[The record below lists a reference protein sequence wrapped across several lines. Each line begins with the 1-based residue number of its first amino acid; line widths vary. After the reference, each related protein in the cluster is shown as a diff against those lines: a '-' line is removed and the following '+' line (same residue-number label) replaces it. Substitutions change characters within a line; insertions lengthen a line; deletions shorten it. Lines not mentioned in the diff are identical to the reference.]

1 MKVILKKDVRDLGRT
16 GDMVNVSA
24 GYARNF
30 LFPRMLAAEATESR
44 VKEFEHWKRVATSRK
59 KKARDEKS
67 GVLEQIKKATVTF
80 KLAAGEKDKL
90 FGSVTNKDVADAL
103 VKQGFEVDKKDV
115 QILEPIKV
123 LGQHKA
129 KISFGEGLET
139 EVVISV
145 ERSGEAPPAAAAE
158 AAPKK
163 EKKAKKV
170 EVEEDEDDSDDE

>member
-16 GDMVNVSA
+16 GDMVNVTP

-30 LFPRMLAAEATESR
+30 LLPRMLAAEATESKI
-44 VKEFEHWKRVATSRK
+44 KEFEHWKRVATSRK

-90 FGSVTNKDVADAL
+90 FGSVTTKDVSDAL
-103 VKQGFEVDKKDV
+103 AKQGFEVDKKDV

-129 KISFGEGLET
+129 KISFGDGLET
-139 EVVISV
+139 EIVISV
-145 ERSGEAPPAAAAE
+145 ERSGEAPAATTAAE
-158 AAPKK
+158 
-163 EKKAKKV
+163 
-170 EVEEDEDDSDDE
+170 